1 MTAGANSGAPKV
13 ADVRGRA
20 LDPTRGRVNLDDPA
34 SVAAYKRSLYQEH
47 AVGAVVFGAPII
59 YGGEVLLGARGALG
73 GVLIAC
79 VFLWYNVAGIESR
92 LKKAMEFQKFL
103 SKLNL

>member
-1 MTAGANSGAPKV
+1 
-13 ADVRGRA
+13 
-20 LDPTRGRVNLDDPA
+20 VNLDDPA

-47 AVGAVVFGAPII
+47 AVGAVVFGAPLI
-59 YGGEVLLGARGALG
+59 YAGEKLFGARGALG

-79 VFLWYNVAGIESR
+79 IVLWCNVAGIESR
-92 LKKAMEFQKFL
+92 LKKAMEFQRFL